1 MKSNLAL
8 LASVSVLALTI
19 GAAKA
24 DTIDFIGA
32 EISYTVPV
40 SGLYDITAYGAQGGP
55 AVSFGGLGAEAGGDI
70 FLSAGTTLTVLA
82 GGQGAF
88 AAGNGGGGGGG
99 SFVFEGAALLVAA
112 GGGGAAAFTGNTAPR
127 MSPDRDWRPPQAAP
141 GRR

>member
-88 AAGNGGGGGGG
+88 AAG
-99 SFVFEGAALLVAA
+99 SAAAGAAAA
-112 GGGGAAAFTGNTAPR
+112 SFSREPLCSWRPAAAGAAAFTGNTAPR

>member
-40 SGLYDITAYGAQGGP
+40 SGLYDITAYGAQ
-55 AVSFGGLGAEAGGDI
+55 ADRR
-70 FLSAGTTLTVLA
+70 LA
-82 GGQGAF
+82 
-88 AAGNGGGGGGG
+88 
-99 SFVFEGAALLVAA
+99 SEGW
-112 GGGGAAAFTGNTAPR
+112 APR
-127 MSPDRDWRPPQAAP
+127 RAAIFSYPP